1 MDRLIETM
9 SELLVNQNR
18 ENQNHR
24 KIHNF
29 DECRNPFAGGNVDD
43 DEYFNEY
50 EDVPHRHHRQL

>member
-24 KIHNF
+24 KIPNF
-29 DECRNPFAGGNVDD
+29 DECRNPFAGGNDDD
-43 DEYFNEY
+43 DEYFDNY
-50 EDVPHRHHRQL
+50 NDVPRRRR